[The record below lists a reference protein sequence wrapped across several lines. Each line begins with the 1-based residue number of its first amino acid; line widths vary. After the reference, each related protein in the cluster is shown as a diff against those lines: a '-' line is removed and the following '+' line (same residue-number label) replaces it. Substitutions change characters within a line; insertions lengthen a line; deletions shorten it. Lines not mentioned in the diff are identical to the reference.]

1 MITSTNIGTSAETTF
16 SHNWQ
21 TPTLIGST
29 LNWQTPT
36 IIGIIPNWETPILIG
51 STITTGKK

>member
-1 MITSTNIGTSAETTF
+1 MITSTNIGTSAKTTF

-29 LNWQTPT
+29 HNWQTP
-36 IIGIIPNWETPILIG
+36 ILIGTLPNWETPTLIG
-51 STITTGKK
+51 STLTIGKV